1 MKAFAYGPERQDK
14 TQPPAGISDPVGG
27 CVLFNIRGMG
37 EYADFLDIF
46 RRIKVKQYL
55 PQDKDKTVC
64 KIFHLLPI
72 HFVCYNL
79 AIEVMMV
86 QEHGFIIFFQIM
98 LDEYFISKK
107 KMAQTLDVSL
117 RTLQYNFK
125 RIKLKKGGCMALTN
139 LFLYCYENEISVD
152 QIYRRYQNLDRSSIK
167 GDGKMSHSGMMK
179 WMYIFA
185 SRSTN
190 QYGSS

>member
-1 MKAFAYGPERQDK
+1 MKDRYTTRHVILNMV
-14 TQPPAGISDPVGG
+14 GIVLGVG
-27 CVLFNIRGMG
+27 I
-37 EYADFLDIF
+37 A
-46 RRIKVKQYL
+46 
-55 PQDKDKTVC
+55 
-64 KIFHLLPI
+64 
-72 HFVCYNL
+72 
-79 AIEVMMV
+79 
-86 QEHGFIIFFQIM
+86 

-139 LFLYCYENEISVD
+139 LLLYCYENEISVD

-190 QYGSS
+190 QYGSSWNSTAMLPSTSHT